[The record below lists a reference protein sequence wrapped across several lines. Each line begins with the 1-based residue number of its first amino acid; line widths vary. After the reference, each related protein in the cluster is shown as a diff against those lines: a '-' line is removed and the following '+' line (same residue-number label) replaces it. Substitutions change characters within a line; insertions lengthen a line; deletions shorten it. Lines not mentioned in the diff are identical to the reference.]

1 LQKKLRKK
9 TFALETALLNTPV
22 PPGQKSFLVL
32 FFKKELLPCFICSF
46 SALSGRRCVNQ
57 KTSSSGQLGLDDL
70 LREKLAKMT
79 HSIFNKPAI
88 GLIFGSA
95 LLLAGCVQEQT
106 GASTAPS
113 APISPNTLNVADA
126 AIAGG
131 DPNMALSVSQSV
143 LANDSTNVDAL
154 VHEGDAYYALGR
166 CPAADAAYQLALDH
180 DAKATAAETGLGRCL
195 LKTDPAAA
203 ERALVAATQDDPGN
217 AAAWNDLGIARD
229 LQGNFAGAVQP
240 YQQALLAD
248 PSLTAAEVNLG
259 LSLALSGNGPE
270 ALQYLG
276 PLATGETATPKIRED
291 YAAALV
297 ASGRSD
303 EAKQVLAVD
312 LPPDQVI
319 SAMNGFSALIS
330 QSQQPPPLPAA
341 PAPTVSAVPND
352 EVAAAPMQ
360 PAAAPAPLSPAA
372 PPPPAPTP
380 PALSK
385 AAYVP
390 DNSDAAYTGPSPI
403 PGAVSSSTPGPVTE
417 PAAPPPAPMKA
428 AAATPAPMPDAPA
441 PAPEAAASGG
451 DSVQLG
457 ALNTSDDAER
467 AWKSI
472 SGATPAL
479 FSGKSPDI
487 ESATVNGRT
496 FYRLRVGGFASKADA
511 AKFCGEVSAAGNAC
525 TVANF

>member
-1 LQKKLRKK
+1 MAHL
-9 TFALETALLNTPV
+9 
-22 PPGQKSFLVL
+22 
-32 FFKKELLPCFICSF
+32 
-46 SALSGRRCVNQ
+46 
-57 KTSSSGQLGLDDL
+57 
-70 LREKLAKMT
+70 
-79 HSIFNKPAI
+79 IFNKPAL
-88 GLIFGSA
+88 GLYFGSA

-106 GASTAPS
+106 SGSAAPS
-113 APISPNTLNVADA
+113 AQVSPSTLNVADA

-143 LANDSTNVDAL
+143 LATDSTNVDAL

-180 DAKATAAETGLGRCL
+180 DAKAGAAETGLGRCL

-203 ERALVAATQDDPGN
+203 EAALEAAVQDDPGN

-229 LQGNFAGAVQP
+229 LRGNFAGAVQP
-240 YQQALLAD
+240 YQQALLAN
-248 PSLTAAEVNLG
+248 PALTAAEVNLG
-259 LSLALSGNGPE
+259 LSLALSGNGPQ

-276 PLATGETATPKIRED
+276 PLATGQGATPKIRED

-303 EAKQVLAVD
+303 EARQVLAVD

-319 SAMNGFSALIS
+319 SAMDGFTALIA
-330 QSQQPPPLPAA
+330 QSQMPPPPPAS
-341 PAPTVSAVPND
+341 PAPTVTSAPVD
-352 EVAAAPMQ
+352 QVASTPIQ
-360 PAAAPAPLSPAA
+360 PAAAPAPLTPAAA
-372 PPPPAPTP
+372 PPAPPPET
-380 PALSK
+380 ST

-390 DNSDAAYTGPSPI
+390 DNSTGAYTGPSPI
-403 PGAVSSSTPGPVTE
+403 PGAVSSSTPGPVMA
-417 PAAPPPAPMKA
+417 PQAPPKVAAAAPASPPAPMA
-428 AAATPAPMPDAPA
+428 APVATPVATS
-441 PAPEAAASGG
+441 ASGT

-457 ALNTSDDAER
+457 ALNSSDAAQR
-467 AWKSI
+467 AWKNI

-479 FSGKSPDI
+479 FTGMSPDI
-487 ESATVNGRT
+487 QSATVNGKT